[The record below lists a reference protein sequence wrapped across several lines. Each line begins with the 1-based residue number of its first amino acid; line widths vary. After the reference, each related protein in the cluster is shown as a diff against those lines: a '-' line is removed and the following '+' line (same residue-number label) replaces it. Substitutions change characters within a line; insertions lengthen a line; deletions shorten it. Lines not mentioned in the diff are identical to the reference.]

1 MHVKIERLCML
12 SLNSLLQIKVMS
24 KHVQNDDVN
33 VGQHDMLTHLDINLI
48 STIIYLV
55 LVAD

>member
-1 MHVKIERLCML
+1 VKIERLCML